1 MEKLQ
6 FKSIIEQKIGWSYI
20 WEVEKSDL
28 IKILKNY
35 PFILTESESEYLH
48 TINYLQTFQELKQLT
63 ARSIDE
69 MNDFIDDEF
78 FIDKEVFNDYKK
90 KVESVENL
98 EQLKD
103 ILYFL
108 EFDTAFKLTLDLN
121 ILNDPYTDHDE
132 LKVVTWKNGDAEYY
146 FKIELEEV
154 L

>member
-1 MEKLQ
+1 MKNLQ
-6 FKSIIEQKIGWSYI
+6 FKSIIEQKIGWAYI

-146 FKIELEEV
+146 FKIELEGA